1 MSIINKNYPTV
12 PTDKPETVEDPNVDT
27 IRDMFDKG
35 KSTTEILDDWLA
47 FKIDHISTK
56 REEAKRKYDAPDRPI
71 FPWDDKDESAY
82 DVPISCYKAAKYML
96 NLINTVHQQIS
107 FNAKKET
114 PDADEH

>member
-1 MSIINKNYPTV
+1 MSISNKDYPTV
-12 PTDKPETVEDPNVDT
+12 PTDKPETVEDPNIDT

-47 FKIDHISTK
+47 FKIDHISSK
-56 REEAKRKYDAPDRPI
+56 KEEAKRKYDVSDWPI

-96 NLINTVHQQIS
+96 NLIMDTQIEVR
-107 FNAKKET
+107 AET
-114 PDADEH
+114 K